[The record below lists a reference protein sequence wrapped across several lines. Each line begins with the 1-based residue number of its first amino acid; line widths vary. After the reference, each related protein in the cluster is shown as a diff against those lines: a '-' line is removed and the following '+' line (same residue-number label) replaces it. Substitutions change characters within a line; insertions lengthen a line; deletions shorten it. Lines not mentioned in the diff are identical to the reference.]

1 MRGRVEEI
9 CDVLKETTE
18 SGTAY
23 QTWLDLPL
31 ADVSVTQKCQ
41 D

>member
-1 MRGRVEEI
+1 MRGKVEEI
-9 CDVLKETTE
+9 CDVLKEARE

-31 ADVSVTQKCQ
+31 ADERVALNKKW
-41 D
+41 